1 MQGLLPLPVKRQIWG
16 LDSLSE
22 ALRPLLTRWDEPPNG
37 SGISRRSS
45 DSRDEPFNVL
55 LPGYPSDIRAL
66 GCGDLP
72 QQESALSLVSW
83 SHASSCFT
91 RNRHECRSAS
101 LQDRS
106 YEGACRQA
114 SRYVFDFQR
123 WKVSKAQA
131 LVPVPGRGGTRYW
144 PATGSV
150 FLTFL

>member
-1 MQGLLPLPVKRQIWG
+1 MQGLLPLPVKQQIWG

-45 DSRDEPFNVL
+45 DSRDPFNVL

-106 YEGACRQA
+106 YEGACRQSKPICFRFPEMKGLEGA
-114 SRYVFDFQR
+114 SLCTGAR
-123 WKVSKAQA
+123 S
-131 LVPVPGRGGTRYW
+131 RGTGYW
-144 PATGSV
+144 PATGLV